1 MINDYENNERGK
13 KRKRKRS
20 HIQVAKKLA
29 RRRNHGYSNVDGE
42 TYQYMVHILELMKSD
57 DFSTAEEKLIFVNN
71 VYEQTVGHELEYAQ
85 NQVGSRILDSLL
97 KYANLETI
105 QRLVA
110 AFQSSLRLLSSDRF
124 ASHVLQKI
132 IVVCA
137 DRGNRGTLSKSCP
150 EPDADASIE
159 VKELEVDSYNN
170 IVLRLSKYFINNR
183 EEFVFDTYAN
193 HLLRTVIECL
203 GGLIDKP
210 DNSID
215 KRKLIFGEKRP
226 VVQSYKDLLY
236 ETCNSLYN
244 WPRFLEF
251 GQDELTSGLL
261 QSTLYSLN
269 DVFPEMVEAY
279 IKRITNECFKPK
291 KEEQQLSN
299 IYQEESSIRLLEACL
314 SVASPKCWYTI
325 YEEYF
330 SHNLKQLSLM
340 RSTNFSVQRL
350 FDHCNVKEHFE
361 QLFEKI
367 HSYFSD
373 ILDKG
378 HTGVLVSV
386 ANACLRL
393 QTKQGAFVT
402 ELLNVLD
409 CGANEKQHQIFACII
424 TLKKSE
430 NCEKTKIDSR
440 CLISLHGSLIVQAIL
455 KFNKPIKMVNSL
467 LEMDVEKVVQI
478 FEDPKGSRIVDAFM
492 DSKYIGEKSREKL
505 VKKLKGYWSQ
515 LAKNTHGSRS
525 LDRIWAWASINQRTL
540 IMEELAEVGES
551 LRSTMSGQIMSNKLN
566 VPLFV
571 RNKNNWKETLGKEEK
586 TKTLFANI
594 IGDTMKK
601 KQKK

>member
-1 MINDYENNERGK
+1 MVDDHERGK
-13 KRKRKRS
+13 KRKKKRS
-20 HIQVAKKLA
+20 HVQMAKKLA
-29 RRRNHGYSNVDGE
+29 RRNHGYSDVDAE
-42 TYQYMVHILELMKSD
+42 TYQYMVRILELMKSD
-57 DFSTAEEKLIFVNN
+57 FSTTEEKLIFVNN

-97 KYANLETI
+97 KYASLETI
-105 QRLVA
+105 QRLVD

-137 DRGNRGTLSKSCP
+137 DRGNRNTLSKSCP

-193 HLLRTVIECL
+193 HVLRTVIECL
-203 GGLIDKP
+203 GGLIHKP

-215 KRKLIFGEKRP
+215 RRKLMLAEKRP
-226 VVQSYKDLLY
+226 VVQSYKDMLY
-236 ETCNSLYN
+236 ETCNWLYN

-251 GQDELTSGLL
+251 GKDELTSGLL

-269 DVFPEMVEAY
+269 NVFPEMVEAY
-279 IKRITNECFKPK
+279 IKKITSECFKPK
-291 KEEQQLSN
+291 KEQQQLSN
-299 IYQEESSIRLLEACL
+299 IFQEESSIRLLEACL
-314 SVASPKCWYTI
+314 SVASPKCLFTI

-330 SHNLKQLSLM
+330 SHDLKQLSLT
-340 RSTNFSVQRL
+340 RCTNFSVQRL
-350 FDHCNVKEHFE
+350 FDHCNIKEHFE
-361 QLFEKI
+361 QLFEEI
-367 HSYFSD
+367 HSYFAD

-409 CGANEKQHQIFACII
+409 CRENEKQHRILTCVIS
-424 TLKKSE
+424 LKKSE
-430 NCEKTKIDSR
+430 NCEISERKTGNDSR

-467 LEMDVEKVVQI
+467 LETDVEKVVQI

-492 DSKYIGEKSREKL
+492 DSGYIGEKSREKL
-505 VKKLKGYWSQ
+505 AKKLKGYWSQ
-515 LAKNTHGSRS
+515 LAKSTHGSRS
-525 LDRIWAWASINQRTL
+525 LDRIWAWASINQRIL

-551 LRSTMSGQIMSNKLN
+551 LRSTMSGQIMSKKLN
-566 VPLFV
+566 VSLFV
-571 RNKNNWKETLGKEEK
+571 RNRNDWKEGLGKEEK
-586 TKTLFANI
+586 TRALFANL
-594 IGDTMKK
+594 IGDTLKK
-601 KQKK
+601 KKK